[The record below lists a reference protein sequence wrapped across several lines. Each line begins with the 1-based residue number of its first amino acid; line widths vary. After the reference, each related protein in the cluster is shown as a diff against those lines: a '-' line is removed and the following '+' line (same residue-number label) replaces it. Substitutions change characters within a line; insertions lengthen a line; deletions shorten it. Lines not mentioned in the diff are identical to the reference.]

1 MDPDSLEMFLFLK
14 ADKDLWDNPAIM
26 QDVLDRLKA
35 ANNGV
40 AEDDDDE
47 GSDEEE
53 DGEDARMTNKK
64 LKSF

>member
-14 ADKDLWDNPAIM
+14 ANKDPLWENPAIM

-40 AEDDDDE
+40 AEDD
-47 GSDEEE
+47 GM
-53 DGEDARMTNKK
+53 MT
-64 LKSF
+64 